1 MMTVNSCSSFRGRPI
16 LVVGIADIAGTKSYI
31 LVYLNKHATAEF
43 DFEEVFACYPVTSG
57 SAVGKLP

>member
-1 MMTVNSCSSFRGRPI
+1 M
-16 LVVGIADIAGTKSYI
+16 VVGIADIAGTKSYI
-31 LVYLNKHATAEF
+31 YLNKHATAEF